1 MLKKIDVGIWST
13 QDLLIIES
21 YTTFLNLKRKKAENY
36 LTTVKTYTRTKEK
49 VITNIKKKLK
59 RT

>member
-36 LTTVKTYTRTKEK
+36 LTTVKTYTR
-49 VITNIKKKLK
+49 KKRKS
-59 RT
+59 

>member
-36 LTTVKTYTRTKEK
+36 LTTVKTCTR
-49 VITNIKKKLK
+49 KKRKS
-59 RT
+59 